1 LERRVVGEVSGNNVE
16 RESGFSIVGTGE
28 GPFNLFLVG
37 SESLVE
43 RVGSESRGN
52 REEVP
57 A

>member
-1 LERRVVGEVSGNNVE
+1 ME
-16 RESGFSIVGTGE
+16 RESGFSIVGTGK

-37 SESLVE
+37 SESLAE
-43 RVGSESRGN
+43 RVDNESRGN